1 MPAVVMRNSHG
12 FNVDYNLQN
21 NNMMMFPS
29 DIVVEQMLNNKIR
42 SSCLNSNYNNNS
54 NNFRPSNSSDRSRME
69 FGLCQVDNPFGNVYE
84 QIFE

>member
-1 MPAVVMRNSHG
+1 MPAVVMRQSTG
-12 FNVDYNLQN
+12 FTLDYNNLN
-21 NNMMMFPS
+21 NSNMMIFPS
-29 DIVVEQMLNNKIR
+29 DIADQMLNSKIR

-69 FGLCQVDNPFGNVYE
+69 FGLCQVDNPFGNAFE